1 MGSDLLTTWQDSFLE
16 VVQESATAALLKN
29 ASLERNLSDWTT
41 HSTTAVVESCRA
53 IGWQAAGRGHRLDVL
68 PQAGQEYLAIDVM
81 AFANGDEATSN
92 PARWPLPVAVFE
104 LENSPKDER
113 VAYSLWK
120 VLCVQA
126 DLRLVLAYRDDWDQ
140 ARELIGALSTD
151 VVGGFTPHQRAEL
164 RGQTA
169 VVTGS
174 RGQGETFPYGYF
186 KFWRLDANLG
196 RFERL

>member
-1 MGSDLLTTWQDSFLE
+1 MGSDLLTTWQDSFMQ
-16 VVQESATAALLKN
+16 VVQDSTTATLLKQ
-29 ASLERNLSDWTT
+29 ASLDGNLSDWTT

-53 IGWQAAGRGHRLDVL
+53 IGWQSAALGHRLDVL
-68 PQAGQEYLAIDVM
+68 PQSGQEYLAIDVM
-81 AFANGDEATSN
+81 AFANVDEAAPKS
-92 PARWPLPVAVFE
+92 PRWPLPVAVFE

-120 VLCVQA
+120 VLCVRA
-126 DLRLVLAYRDDWDQ
+126 DLRLVLAYRDDWER
-140 ARELIGALSTD
+140 ARDLIRALTVD
-151 VVGGFTPHQRAEL
+151 VVGGLTPHQRAEL

-196 RFERL
+196 KFERL

>member
-1 MGSDLLTTWQDSFLE
+1 MRSDLLTTWQDSFLQ
-16 VVQESATAALLKN
+16 VVQEPATSELLKR
-29 ASLERNLSDWTT
+29 ASLDRNLSDWTA

-53 IGWQAAGRGHRLDVL
+53 IGWQAAGIGHRLDVL

-81 AFANGDEATSN
+81 AFAGGDEAAPNT
-92 PARWPLPVAVFE
+92 PQWPLPVAVFE

-126 DLRLVLAYRDDWDQ
+126 DLRVVLAYRDDWER
-140 ARELIGALSTD
+140 ARQLIGALATD
-151 VVGGFTPHQRAEL
+151 VVGGFTPRQRTEL

-196 RFERL
+196 RFEKL